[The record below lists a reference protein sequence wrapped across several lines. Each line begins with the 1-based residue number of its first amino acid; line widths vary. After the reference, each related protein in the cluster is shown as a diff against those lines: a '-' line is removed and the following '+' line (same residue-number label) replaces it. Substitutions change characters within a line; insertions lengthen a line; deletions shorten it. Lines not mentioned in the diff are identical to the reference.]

1 MALNSLKILSA
12 NIRGFRTNVGELTH
26 AVLRNKADIV
36 VAVETFLNDI
46 CVTSCDRIPGYSHWV
61 RRDRTSVQGGDV
73 TVWYQEDLQLQQLSV
88 TAPEEMDAMFFRLL
102 LTDKTAVLL
111 CALYRPPWQGG
122 APLTFLTSRLDAIMA
137 THGCQ
142 NTVIV
147 GDLNQHIVHRDFTKL
162 TVVHGLINHVNFP
175 THIHGASLDPIL
187 TDLPS
192 DSVQC

>member
-111 CALYRPPWQGG
+111 CALYRP
-122 APLTFLTSRLDAIMA
+122 S
-137 THGCQ
+137 
-142 NTVIV
+142 
-147 GDLNQHIVHRDFTKL
+147 
-162 TVVHGLINHVNFP
+162 
-175 THIHGASLDPIL
+175 
-187 TDLPS
+187 
-192 DSVQC
+192 